1 MEAMQQ
7 LRQVLALSGG
17 SWVQVMPMGFM
28 SQ

>member
-1 MEAMQQ
+1 MQQ